1 MYTYNSRA
9 IVENPQLYIEKE
21 ASEKVTPSLLSPG
34 QAKESTSTLL
44 LVC

>member
-1 MYTYNSRA
+1 MYTSNSRA

-21 ASEKVTPSLLSPG
+21 ASEKVTLSLLSPG
-34 QAKESTSTLL
+34 QAEEPMSTLL

>member
-1 MYTYNSRA
+1 MYTSNSRA

-21 ASEKVTPSLLSPG
+21 ASEKVTLSLLSPG
-34 QAKESTSTLL
+34 QSDEPMSTLL